1 MPVQKIYI
9 WLLEH
14 LLFYFQ
20 TNMVY
25 LLKVK
30 ELIAVDRTF
39 KDISDIIGCNEIIY
53 NDLDEIITCLI
64 NMNNE
69 IKGFETSCLMIS
81 IYLTDIYKNIN
92 IFINYI

>member
-1 MPVQKIYI
+1 MASGAPPI
-9 WLLEH
+9 
-14 LLFYFQ
+14 LFPNKYGIFIES
-20 TNMVY
+20 
-25 LLKVK
+25 KK

-69 IKGFETSCLMIS
+69 IKGFETSMFN
-81 IYLTDIYKNIN
+81 DIHL
-92 IFINYI
+92 FD